1 MGGVFGWNVE
11 WAIPIPSERVDGEAS
26 SGRFEKPIGA
36 QLKALRLLIGR
47 TRAEAQEGERGELL
61 ARLR

>member
-1 MGGVFGWNVE
+1 MFSWNVE
-11 WAIPIPSERVDGEAS
+11 LGIPIPSERVDGEAS
-26 SGRFEKPIGA
+26 PGLFEKPIGA

-47 TRAEAQEGERGELL
+47 TRAEAQRGGRGGLL

>member
-1 MGGVFGWNVE
+1 MGGVFGWNAE

-26 SGRFEKPIGA
+26 SGLFEPIGA